1 MSASI
6 FLPDGDLLRL
16 DAVTLEDDALRFVL
30 STIQTAPPCPVC
42 NQPALRVHS
51 GYRRVPADLP
61 CGGVPIRLELHARR
75 FHCDAVNC
83 PCRIFTERLPG
94 VLPPYARRT
103 SRLTEALEAIAHAL
117 GGKAGARL
125 ASCLGMNTSRDTLLR
140 RLKEAAPATDVTP
153 RVLGVDDWAKRKGQQ
168 YGTILVD
175 LERRCVIDLL
185 PDRRAETL
193 AAWLKEH
200 PGVEI
205 IARDRGGAYA
215 EGAREGAPDAVQ
227 VADRWHLLQN
237 LAQALEAALTHEQRA
252 LQEATIAP
260 VPGEIEA
267 AAPPASGENPPA
279 SASPKPPNRAQRDS
293 AARRER
299 RMGLFEEV
307 RRLYGEGYSLRT
319 IAQKLGKSRNTV
331 RKYIQMDA
339 FPEMKQRQRAPG
351 QLAPFQAYL
360 ERRWREG
367 CHNATQLWREIK
379 EQGFGGACSAVKHLI
394 SAWRAKLPPEERR
407 RSGRNPK
414 GEVDGRAPAPRAV
427 VWWLLGTKEKL
438 TVEQAAFLERLKEKC
453 PKVEIAQILALEFFE
468 MAREREP
475 AGLERWIER
484 AVASGIEELKNFGV
498 GLRRDW
504 EAVVA
509 GLTLAW
515 SSGPVEGQVNRL
527 KMIKRQMFGRAG
539 LPVLRARIVPAAK
552 AA

>member
-1 MSASI
+1 MSAAM
-6 FLPDGDLLRL
+6 FLPDADLLRL
-16 DAVTLEDDALRFVL
+16 DAVTLEDDAIRFVL

-61 CGGVPIRLELHARR
+61 CAGVPLRLELHARR
-75 FHCDAVNC
+75 FHCDEVSC
-83 PCRIFTERLPG
+83 PRRIFSERLPA

-103 SRLTEALEAIAHAL
+103 SRLSKALEAVAYAL
-117 GGKAGARL
+117 GGKAGAHL

-140 RLKEAAPATDVTP
+140 RLKEAPPPTHVTP
-153 RVLGVDDWAKRKGQQ
+153 RVLGVDDWAKRQGQQ

-193 AAWLKEH
+193 AVWLKEH

-215 EGAREGAPDAVQ
+215 QGAREGAPDAVQ

-252 LQEATIAP
+252 LQEAAIAP
-260 VPGEIEA
+260 VPSDAEATASAPLGETR
-267 AAPPASGENPPA
+267 PAR
-279 SASPKPPNRAQRDS
+279 ASPKPPNRAQRDR
-293 AARRER
+293 AARRQR

-307 RRLYGEGYSLRT
+307 RRLYAEGYSLRA

-331 RKYIQMDA
+331 RKYLSMDA
-339 FPEMKQRQRAPG
+339 FPESKQRQRGPG
-351 QLAPFQAYL
+351 QLAPFHAHL

-367 CHNATQLWREIK
+367 CHNATQLWREIQ
-379 EQGFGGACSAVKHLI
+379 EQGFGGACSAVKHLT

-407 RSGRNPK
+407 WSGRKPK
-414 GEVDGRAPAPRAV
+414 GEGEGRAPAPRAV

-438 TVEQAAFLERLKEKC
+438 TEEQTAFLERLKEKS
-453 PKVEIAQILALEFFE
+453 PKVEIAQRLALEFFG
-468 MAREREP
+468 MARRREP
-475 AGLERWIER
+475 AGLEGWIER
-484 AVASGIEELKNFGV
+484 AVASGIEELKNFGA

-504 EAVVA
+504 KAVVA
-509 GLTLAW
+509 GLTLEW

-539 LPVLRARIVPAAK
+539 LTVLRARIVPAAR